1 MVSATFFSYAG
12 REAGWVSR
20 GWLPM
25 VSATLFSYAGR
36 EARVQDSQEESRF
49 SKQETLA

>member
-1 MVSATFFSYAG
+1 MA
-12 REAGWVSR
+12 
-20 GWLPM
+20 
-25 VSATLFSYAGR
+25 SATLFSYAGR